1 MARRCAACGDIV
13 AMCRPINRIARCG
26 NRKSDAFAPSRRLVP
41 AGGCCLRFA
50 GAGAS
55 LLMVASRN
63 RPEGGLGT
71 PFGLGVLML
80 LLLSSE
86 VGHQDLAALIARQ
99 PVVDRSQKAAFA
111 SPFGTIHEAKFSV
124 AAIGDSISLP
134 LDFKLIGFDPNDP
147 GVTGSIRE
155 RFLGEEAFF
164 ASPSEGT
171 LVVSSR

>member
-1 MARRCAACGDIV
+1 
-13 AMCRPINRIARCG
+13 
-26 NRKSDAFAPSRRLVP
+26 
-41 AGGCCLRFA
+41 LRF
-50 GAGAS
+50 AGAS

-71 PFGLGVLML
+71 PFGLGVLVL

-86 VGHQDLAALIARQ
+86 IGQQDLAALIARQ
-99 PVVDRSQKAAFA
+99 PLVDRAQKAAFA

-124 AAIGDSISLP
+124 ADAMGDSIPLP

-155 RFLGEEAFF
+155 RFLGDEASF
-164 ASPSEGT
+164 ASPIQVRWSTAAARATTASQAE
-171 LVVSSR
+171 VIA